1 MNWNPF
7 TRIAALEQQV
17 QDLQRALADVMT
29 PRNVSVSKP
38 KVTDEEK
45 LARRREQQ
53 RAYYAKQRAR
63 EKQRGYQQAYR
74 ERKKVEKMSAGGTA

>member
-7 TRIAALEQQV
+7 TRITALEHQV
-17 QDLQRALADVMT
+17 QELQRALADVMR
-29 PRNVSVSKP
+29 PWNVSVSKP

>member
-1 MNWNPF
+1 MSWNPF
-7 TRIAALEQQV
+7 TRITALEHQV
-17 QDLQRALADVMT
+17 LYLQRALGDVMT
-29 PRNVSVSKP
+29 ALNVSKP

-53 RAYYAKQRAR
+53 RAYYARQVIK

-74 ERKKVEKMSAGGTA
+74 DRKKAEKMSAGGTA